1 LKTATLPT
9 ERRTKLGAAMTAAG
23 IDVLIAYGNGW
34 QGDYL
39 MYVSDFAIL
48 EGHGL
53 AVLTADGT
61 CTLYLDSASELDRA
75 TAETAGIAV
84 RFSQAIGRDVAADI
98 KARGTV
104 RVAAAPLAFVP
115 FALVEASPVTIEDGT
130 GLLDACL
137 MYKTPAEIERVRK
150 AAQTADAA
158 YVIFRQAAQ
167 EGRKQF
173 EVVAETEAWLR
184 ANGVADNFMLIGSG
198 GTDIRSVTPPSNRKL
213 AKGDNVI
220 TELTPAVEGYFAQIC
235 RTLVVGKASAA
246 QKAAMDIYIEAL
258 EAGIAAVK
266 PGVFA
271 SDVARAENDVF
282 RKYGM
287 GEYVTS
293 AYTRVR
299 GHGLGLFCDS
309 KPHILEDVQIELKPG
324 MTFVVHPNT
333 YNPNV
338 GYMMLGDSLTVT
350 ETGCEVFTTTP
361 RVLFDGASN

>member
-53 AVLTADGT
+53 AVLTADGA

-75 TAETAGIAV
+75 TAETAGITV

-98 KARGTV
+98 KARGKV

-115 FALVEASPVTIEDGT
+115 FALVEHAPVPIEDGT
-130 GLLDACL
+130 TLLDACL

-150 AAQTADAA
+150 AAQTADKA
-158 YVIFRQAAQ
+158 YVIFRQAAL

-220 TELTPAVEGYFAQIC
+220 TELTPAIEGYFAQIC
-235 RTLVVGKASAA
+235 RTLVVGKASDA
-246 QKAAMDIYIEAL
+246 QKRAMDIYIEAL

-266 PGVFA
+266 PGVLA
-271 SDVARAENDVF
+271 ADVARAENDVF

>member
-1 LKTATLPT
+1 LKTTTLAA
-9 ERRTKLGAAMTAAG
+9 ERRAKLAGAMTAAG
-23 IDVLIAYGNGW
+23 IDVLVAYGNAW

-53 AVLTADGT
+53 AVFTPDGS
-61 CTLYLDSASELDRA
+61 CRLYLDSATEIDRA
-75 TAETAGIAV
+75 TGETAGIEV
-84 RFSQAIGRDVAADI
+84 RFSQQIGRDVAADLGT
-98 KARGTV
+98 RGKV
-104 RVAAAPLAFVP
+104 RVAAAPLSFVP
-115 FALVEASPVTIEDGT
+115 FALIEQAPLPIEDGT
-130 GLLDACL
+130 ALLDACL
-137 MYKTPAEIERVRK
+137 MYKLPAEVDRVRK
-150 AAQTADAA
+150 AAQIADEAF
-158 YVIFRQAAQ
+158 VIFRRATQ

-173 EVVAETEAWLR
+173 EVVAETESWLR
-184 ANGVADNFMLIGSG
+184 EAGVADNFMLIGSG
-198 GTDIRSVTPPSNRKL
+198 GTDIYSVTPPSNRRL

-235 RTLVVGKASAA
+235 RTVVVGDAGDA
-246 QKAAMDIYIEAL
+246 QKRAYDIYIEAL

-266 PGVFA
+266 PGALA

-282 RKYGM
+282 RKYDM

-299 GHGLGLFCDS
+299 GHGLGLFADS
-309 KPHILEDVQIELKPG
+309 KPHILEDVDIELKPG

-338 GYMMLGDSLTVT
+338 GYMMLGDSLAVT
-350 ETGCEVFTTTP
+350 ETGHEVFTKTA
-361 RVLFDGASN
+361 RVLFDGAA

>member
-1 LKTATLPT
+1 LKTATLAA
-9 ERRTKLGAAMTAAG
+9 ERRAKLTAAMTAAG
-23 IDVLIAYGNGW
+23 IDVLVAYGNGW

-39 MYVSDFAIL
+39 MYVSDFPIL

-53 AVLTADGT
+53 AVLTGGGA
-61 CTLYLDSASELDRA
+61 CALFLDSASEIDRA
-75 TAETAGIAV
+75 SAETSGIEV
-84 RFSQAIGRDVAADI
+84 RFSQAIGRDVAAFL
-98 KARGTV
+98 ATLGNN

-115 FALVEASPVTIEDGT
+115 FSLVETATMPIEDGT
-130 GLLDACL
+130 ALLDACL
-137 MYKTPAEIERVRK
+137 MYKTPAEIDRVRK
-150 AAQTADAA
+150 AAQTADDA
-158 YVIFRQAAQ
+158 YVVFRQAAQ

-173 EVVAETEAWLR
+173 EVVAETESWLR
-184 ANGVADNFMLIGSG
+184 AHGVADNFMLIGSG

-220 TELTPAVEGYFAQIC
+220 TELTPAIEGYFAQIC
-235 RTLVVGKASAA
+235 RTLVVGKASDA
-246 QKAAMDIYIEAL
+246 QKRAMDIYIEAL

-266 PGVFA
+266 PGVLA
-271 SDVARAENDVF
+271 ADVARAENDVF
-282 RKYGM
+282 RKYDM

-338 GYMMLGDSLTVT
+338 GYMMLGDSLCVT

-361 RVLFDGASN
+361 RVLFDGTMN

>member
-1 LKTATLPT
+1 VKTTTLPA
-9 ERRTKLGAAMTAAG
+9 ERRAKLAHALGAAG
-23 IDVLIAYGNGW
+23 IDVLVAYGNGW

-39 MYVSDFAIL
+39 MYASDFAIL
-48 EGHGL
+48 EGHGM
-53 AVLTADGT
+53 AVLTAGGA
-61 CTLYLDSASELDRA
+61 CTVYLDSASEIDRA
-75 TAETAGIAV
+75 TAETSGIDV
-84 RFSQAIGRDVAADI
+84 KFSQQIGRDVAADL

-115 FALVEASPVTIEDGT
+115 FALIENAPVPLEDGT
-130 GLLDACL
+130 AIVDACL
-137 MYKTPAEIERVRK
+137 MYKTPAEVACVRK

-158 YVIFRQAAQ
+158 YVVFREAAR
-167 EGRKQF
+167 EGRPQY
-173 EVVAETEAWLR
+173 EVVADTEAWLR

-220 TELTPAVEGYFAQIC
+220 TELTPAIEGYFAQIC
-235 RTLVVGKASAA
+235 RTLVVGPASDA
-246 QKAAMDIYIEAL
+246 QKRAFDIYIEAL

-266 PGVFA
+266 PGVLA

-282 RKYGM
+282 RKYDM
-287 GEYVTS
+287 GIYVTS

-299 GHGLGLFCDS
+299 GHGLGLFADS
-309 KPHILEDVQIELKPG
+309 KPHILEDVATELKPG

-338 GYMMLGDSLTVT
+338 GYMMLGDSVTVT

-361 RVLFDGASN
+361 RVLFDGAS

>member
-1 LKTATLPT
+1 VKTATLPT

-23 IDVLIAYGNGW
+23 IDVLVAYGNGW

-53 AVLTADGT
+53 AVLTPDGA
-61 CTLYLDSASELDRA
+61 CTLYLDSASEIDRA
-75 TAETAGIAV
+75 TAETGGIDV
-84 RFSQAIGRDVAADI
+84 RFSQAIGRDVAGDLR
-98 KARGTV
+98 ARGNV

-115 FALVEASPVTIEDGT
+115 FALVENAPMTIEDGT
-130 GLLDACL
+130 ALLDACL
-137 MYKTPAEIERVRK
+137 MYKTPAEVDRVRK
-150 AAQTADAA
+150 AAQTADKA

-235 RTLVVGKASAA
+235 RTLVVGKASDA
-246 QKAAMDIYIEAL
+246 QKRAMDIYIEAL

-266 PGVFA
+266 PGVLA
-271 SDVARAENDVF
+271 ADVARAENDVF
-282 RKYGM
+282 RKYDM

-350 ETGCEVFTTTP
+350 DTGCEVFTTTP

>member
-1 LKTATLPT
+1 
-9 ERRTKLGAAMTAAG
+9 MTAAG

-53 AVLTADGT
+53 AVLTAGGA

-75 TAETAGIAV
+75 TAETAGITV

-115 FALVEASPVTIEDGT
+115 FALVEATPVPIEDGT
-130 GLLDACL
+130 ALLDACL
-137 MYKTPAEIERVRK
+137 IYKTPAEIDRVRK
-150 AAQTADAA
+150 AAQTADKA

-213 AKGDNVI
+213 VKGDNVI
-220 TELTPAVEGYFAQIC
+220 TELTPAIEGYFAQIC
-235 RTLVVGKASAA
+235 RTLVVGKASDA
-246 QKAAMDIYIEAL
+246 QKRAMDIYIEAL

-266 PGVFA
+266 PGARA
-271 SDVARAENDVF
+271 SDVAKAENDVF
-282 RKYGM
+282 RKYDM

-299 GHGLGLFCDS
+299 GHGLGLFADS
-309 KPHILEDVQIELKPG
+309 KPHILEDVQIELRPG

-338 GYMMLGDSLTVT
+338 GYMMLGDSVTVT

-361 RVLFDGASN
+361 RVLFDGAA